1 MTYRRKHNGR
11 ARPIK
16 TKRDYKGAAAV
27 VKQLSGQAGRDSA
40 AELRLQSLLQE
51 MDKFE
56 EIEEEASADLPEEY
70 DYPGPRRRWS
80 DDGSD

>member
-27 VKQLSGQAGRDSA
+27 VKQLSSQAGRDSA

-80 DDGSD
+80 DDGAG